1 MPWQS
6 AGAFFAAIALVC
18 LNFSPALGSI
28 FTALSIF
35 VSLVAFI
42 KSPNFGSIPW
52 FFLLLALLV
61 LWQFNFLYPNLI
73 QSEHREKIFIRLPI
87 LFMLLNAQWRLT
99 LNHKNMILLL
109 LALPICW
116 ISGASMMNYFL
127 HYKFYNV
134 MVLESKPIPLYSIIY
149 HIEYSV
155 FQALLALF
163 LLFHLISSEKAALGS
178 FISTLLWVCFIII
191 VFALHVFSART
202 GILSFWLGLIAGGMM
217 LGSKKQ
223 LLIGFSATALLAV
236 ISVFCIPSIKNRV
249 VNSIED
255 ARAVAGNSDLNH
267 KSFGQRWVAWQVS
280 LKLIKQ
286 QPILGYGLPNVR
298 KAMDVEYN
306 INNRGLEA
314 DNQVNP
320 HNQYLEC
327 GIQNGIPALIVL
339 VWVWLTAFVWAMAK
353 KNPLLLGIATALA
366 VSMLFES
373 ILERQAGVLLVYGF
387 LSFSACWWSE
397 IKVSEKKS

>member
-6 AGAFFAAIALVC
+6 AGAFFAAIALVF

-35 VSLVAFI
+35 TSLVSFV
-42 KSPNFGSIPW
+42 KSPNFGQMQL
-52 FFLLLALLV
+52 FFILLSLLA
-61 LWQFNFLYPNLI
+61 LWQFNFFYPNLS
-73 QSEHREKIFIRLPI
+73 QAEYLEKIFLRLPI
-87 LFMLLNAQWRLT
+87 LFMLLNTNWRLT
-99 LNHKNMILLL
+99 QNVKNAVLVI

-127 HYKFYNV
+127 HFKFYNV
-134 MVLESKPIPLYSIIY
+134 MVLESKPIPLYSMIY

-155 FQALLALF
+155 FQALLAL
-163 LLFHLISSEKAALGS
+163 LILFHLGSAEKKAESVS
-178 FISTLLWVCFIII
+178 FRQLLWVCFIIMAL
-191 VFALHVFSART
+191 ALHVFSART
-202 GILSFWLGLIAGGMM
+202 GILAFWLGLIAGGLI

-223 LLIGFSATALLAV
+223 LLIGFSATALLVV
-236 ISVFCIPSIKNRV
+236 ISVLWVPSIKNRV
-249 VNSIED
+249 VNTLED
-255 ARAVAGNSDLNH
+255 ARAVIGNNDLNH
-267 KSFGQRWVAWQVS
+267 KSFGQRWIAWQVS
-280 LKLIKQ
+280 IKMIKEK
-286 QPILGYGLPNVR
+286 PILGYGLPNVR
-298 KAMDVEYN
+298 KSMDVEYQK
-306 INNRGLEA
+306 NNRGLET

-327 GIQNGIPALIVL
+327 GIQNGIPAMILLLL
-339 VWVWLTAFVWAMAK
+339 VWLSAFVAAIAQ
-353 KNPLLLGIATALA
+353 KNPMLLGIATALA

-387 LSFSACWWSE
+387 LSFSACWWAE